1 MMIFFSDEGIQ
12 HRLNKLFDLA
22 HQGLTKKLK
31 GLIPLC
37 MNRVRIDE
45 VVYEGSDEHITFFQ

>member
-1 MMIFFSDEGIQ
+1 M
-12 HRLNKLFDLA
+12 HRLNKLFELA
-22 HQGLTKKLK
+22 HKGFTKKLK

-37 MNRVRIDE
+37 MNRVIIDE